1 MQNLTQLHY
10 FWLVAREGSFA
21 RAAELAHIS
30 QPALSNAIK
39 SLERRVGFVLF
50 ERSERP
56 IRLTQEA
63 QSILRQVEATLRE
76 AHNLD
81 QTLENLSTGEYGHIR
96 AGMTAVFSTAL
107 GGPIL
112 AEWHNAH
119 PNVTLELIIGETPEL
134 IGAMRDNTL
143 DLIVGD
149 TRDLRHD
156 VDDLGMTALPP
167 IPGGAF
173 CRAGHPILTLRH
185 PTAADL
191 ARYRFA
197 GTHFPDAIVGALAR
211 FLGRKDGDLSPV
223 ISIDSHNIAAVR
235 DAVAESDLIL
245 LTTSGT
251 VRNALALG
259 VLKQIPI
266 DLGIDGK
273 WAVAK
278 RRGRVLHSATDT
290 LINKIV
296 EIARREHEQRLAP
309 YVPQLV
315 PSRPGP

>member
-21 RAAELAHIS
+21 RAAELAHIT

-39 SLERRVGFVLF
+39 SLEHRLGFLLF

-56 IRLTQEA
+56 VRLTSAA

-81 QTLENLSTGEYGHIR
+81 QTLENLSTGDYGHIR
-96 AGMTAVFSTAL
+96 VGMTSVFSTSL

-119 PNVTLELIIGETPEL
+119 PNVTLELIIGQTPAL
-134 IGAMRDNTL
+134 IGATRDNSL

-149 TRDLRHD
+149 TRDLRYD
-156 VDDLGMTALPP
+156 VDDLDMTALPP

-173 CRAGHPILTLRH
+173 CRVGHPILNLRH

-197 GTHFPDAIVGALAR
+197 GAHFPDALVSAFAR

-266 DLGIDGK
+266 DMGIDGE

-290 LINKIV
+290 LLNKIV
-296 EIARREHEQRLAP
+296 EVARREHDHRLTP
-309 YVPQLV
+309 YVQQLI